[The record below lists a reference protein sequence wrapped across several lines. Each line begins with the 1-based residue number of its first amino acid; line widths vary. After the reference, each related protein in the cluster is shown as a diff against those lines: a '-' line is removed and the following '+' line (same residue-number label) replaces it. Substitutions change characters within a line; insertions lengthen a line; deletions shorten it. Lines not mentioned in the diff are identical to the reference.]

1 MLSRITGRTVADE
14 ARQPSEDVVM
24 RAKDQRWNWLG
35 HIAHEW
41 KAPTYPTIP
50 TTMNQTKPQDLSFS
64 GVSGLEIQAAAANFI
79 RGLCRKQYNKMQYNI

>member
-1 MLSRITGRTVADE
+1 
-14 ARQPSEDVVM
+14 M

-35 HIAHEW
+35 HIRRMEGANLPDNSYYNASNE
-41 KAPTYPTIP
+41 
-50 TTMNQTKPQDLSFS
+50 PQDLSFS